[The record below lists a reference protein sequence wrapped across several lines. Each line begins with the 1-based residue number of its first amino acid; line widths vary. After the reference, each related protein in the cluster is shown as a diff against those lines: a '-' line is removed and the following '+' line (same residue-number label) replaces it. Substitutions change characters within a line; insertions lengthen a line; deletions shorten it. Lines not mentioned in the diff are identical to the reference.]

1 MTAVVAVDDDVVGD
15 DDVEDD
21 DVGDDND
28 DDDGVGDDVEED
40 DIEEDDDDDDGV
52 GYWRQTGGCRS
63 APRSP
68 PSALITLSRVDPPKI
83 RTNTN
88 TCTNT
93 SILGN
98 GFP

>member
-1 MTAVVAVDDDVVGD
+1 MKTRTKFPFWISVTAVVAVDDDVVGD

-40 DIEEDDDDDDGV
+40 DVEEDDDDDDGV

-63 APRSP
+63 VPRSQE
-68 PSALITLSRVDPPKI
+68 ALS
-83 RTNTN
+83 
-88 TCTNT
+88 
-93 SILGN
+93 
-98 GFP
+98 